1 MKTEVIQIIMSFLG
15 SLGFAL
21 IFNLRKKHLICASI
35 GGIACWASYLV
46 TCMIADGVYVPTVV
60 ASAVAA
66 LYAELF
72 ARILKVP
79 ATVIF
84 VSAIVPLIPGSSL
97 FYTMSSV
104 VSGDMTEFGVVG
116 SRTLFY
122 VLGITSGISIV
133 WSSWYMFQ
141 KLFNNLFRSKK
152 GVNSK

>member
-1 MKTEVIQIIMSFLG
+1 MKTEIVQIITSFFG

-21 IFNLRKKHLICASI
+21 IFNLRKRHLVYASI
-35 GGIACWASYLV
+35 GGIACWVAYLL
-46 TCMIADGVYVPTVV
+46 TCNFSDGVYVPTVI

-66 LYAELF
+66 LYAEIF

-97 FYTMSSV
+97 FYTMSSAV
-104 VSGDMTEFGVVG
+104 LGDMQQFRVVG
-116 SRTLFY
+116 ERTLFY

-133 WSSWYMFQ
+133 WSSWYMLQ
-141 KLFNNLFRSKK
+141 KFLNNTFKAKK
-152 GVNSK
+152 GVESK

>member
-1 MKTEVIQIIMSFLG
+1 MKTEIIQIIMSFLG

-21 IFNLRKKHLICASI
+21 IFNLRKKHLLYASI
-35 GGIACWASYLV
+35 GGIACWVSYLI
-46 TCMIADGVYVPTVV
+46 TCIFADGVYIPTLV

-79 ATVIF
+79 ATIIF

-97 FYTMSSV
+97 FYTMSSAV
-104 VSGDMTEFGVVG
+104 AGDMQEFSIVG

-122 VLGITSGISIV
+122 VLGITTGISIV

-141 KLFNNLFRSKK
+141 KLFNNVFKSKR
-152 GVNSK
+152 